1 MDSLD
6 TPSVSL
12 GLFIILTLIIGNGIF
27 AMTEK
32 AVLSIRRAK
41 LEKQADT
48 GDKKA
53 KRILDLIDEPN
64 KVLLALQLGITLIG
78 ILIGIL
84 TTAELM
90 PAFSYYVENIPFL
103 NEYSTIISWT
113 IAIAS
118 TMFFTLIFGELFP
131 KKIAENK
138 PESVVKFMAK
148 PLEIFLNISTPFIS
162 LLSFISNLILSF
174 LGLKEK
180 KEFTVT
186 EDEVRTLIEQ
196 GTEEGTFEKTEQDMV
211 DKVFRLGDQNAYAL
225 MTPRTQMLWLD
236 LEESLDENLKI
247 IKDNEDTTFPVGRGS
262 LDDFVG
268 VLHTKD
274 LLLDIL
280 DGEEINLEQC
290 IRTPIFVPKSM
301 QSFKV
306 LETLKDASIHE
317 AIVLDEFGGVV
328 GFITMQDIVSEIVGD
343 ISLGQDEEEKQIIS
357 REDGSWLVDGLLS
370 IDDFK
375 EYFDL
380 DELPDE
386 DEDHYQT
393 MGGFVTSYLDYIPSP
408 TEKFIWNDFIFEVID
423 MDRAR
428 VDKILVTKRAK
439 ENIA

>member
-12 GLFIILTLIIGNGIF
+12 VLFIISLLIIGNGMF

-32 AVLSIRRAK
+32 AVLSARHAK
-41 LEKQADT
+41 LEKQADA
-48 GDKKA
+48 GDMKA
-53 KRILDLIDEPN
+53 QRALALIDEPN
-64 KVLLALQLGITLIG
+64 KILLALQLGITLIG

-84 TTAELM
+84 TAAKLM
-90 PAFSYYVENIPFL
+90 PAFAYLVNQLSFL
-103 NEYSTIISWT
+103 SKYAAVISWT
-113 IAIAS
+113 VVITGI
-118 TMFFTLIFGELFP
+118 MFCTLIFGELFP
-131 KKIAENK
+131 KKIAENQ
-138 PESVVKFMAK
+138 PESIIRFMSK
-148 PLEIFLNISTPFIS
+148 PLDVFFRMATPFIS
-162 LLSFISNLILSF
+162 VLSFISNSVLNFIGIKS
-174 LGLKEK
+174 K
-180 KEFTVT
+180 KEITVT

-225 MTPRTQMLWLD
+225 MTPRTQMVWID
-236 LEESLDENLKI
+236 LEESFEENLKI
-247 IKDNEDTTFPVGRGS
+247 IKENEDTNFPVGRGS

-274 LLLDIL
+274 LLLNML
-280 DGEEINLEQC
+280 DGKKIDLESC
-290 IRTPIFVPKSM
+290 IRTPIFIPKSM

-317 AIVLDEFGGVV
+317 AIVLDEFGGVI
-328 GFITMQDIVSEIVGD
+328 GFITIQDIVSEIVGD
-343 ISLGQDEEEKQIIS
+343 ISLGQDEEEIQIIK
-357 REDGSWLVDGLLS
+357 RDDGSWLVDGLLS

-375 EYFDL
+375 EYFNL

-408 TEKFIWNDFIFEVID
+408 AEKFIWNKFIFEVVD

-428 VDKILVTKRAK
+428 VDKILVTKKAQ

>member
-1 MDSLD
+1 M
-6 TPSVSL
+6 V
-12 GLFIILTLIIGNGIF
+12 
-27 AMTEK
+27 
-32 AVLSIRRAK
+32 
-41 LEKQADT
+41 
-48 GDKKA
+48 
-53 KRILDLIDEPN
+53 
-64 KVLLALQLGITLIG
+64 
-78 ILIGIL
+78 
-84 TTAELM
+84 
-90 PAFSYYVENIPFL
+90 
-103 NEYSTIISWT
+103 
-113 IAIAS
+113 
-118 TMFFTLIFGELFP
+118 
-131 KKIAENK
+131 
-138 PESVVKFMAK
+138 K
-148 PLEIFLNISTPFIS
+148 PLEIFLNVSTPFIAI
-162 LLSFISNLILSF
+162 LSFISNFILTF

-180 KEFTVT
+180 KEITVT

-225 MTPRTQMLWLD
+225 MTPRTQMIWLD
-236 LEESLDENLKI
+236 LEESLEENLKI
-247 IKDNEDTTFPVGRGS
+247 IKENEDTTFPVGRGS

-280 DGEEINLEQC
+280 DGKKINLEQC

-317 AIVLDEFGGVV
+317 AIVLDEFGGVI
-328 GFITMQDIVSEIVGD
+328 GFITIQDIVSEIVGD
-343 ISLGQDEEEKQIIS
+343 ISLGQDEEENQIIA

-408 TEKFIWNDFIFEVID
+408 AEKFIWNNFIFEVID

-428 VDKILVTKRAK
+428 VDKILVTKKAK

>member
-12 GLFIILTLIIGNGIF
+12 GLFIILSLIIGNGIF

-32 AVLSIRRAK
+32 AVLSVRRTK
-41 LEKQADT
+41 LEKQADN

-53 KRILDLIDEPN
+53 TRILDLIDEPN
-64 KVLLALQLGITLIG
+64 KLLLALQLGITLIG

-90 PAFSYYVENIPFL
+90 PAFLYYIENIPFL
-103 NEYSTIISWT
+103 NEYSTFISWT
-113 IAIAS
+113 AAIVS

-138 PESVVKFMAK
+138 PEAVVKFMVK
-148 PLEIFLNISTPFIS
+148 PLEFFLNVSTPFIAI
-162 LLSFISNLILSF
+162 LSFISNFILTF

-180 KEFTVT
+180 KEITVT

-225 MTPRTQMLWLD
+225 MTPRTQMIWLD
-236 LEESLDENLKI
+236 LEESLEENLKI
-247 IKDNEDTTFPVGRGS
+247 IKENEDTTFPVGRGS

-280 DGEEINLEQC
+280 DGKKINLEQC

-317 AIVLDEFGGVV
+317 AIVLDEFGGVI
-328 GFITMQDIVSEIVGD
+328 GFITIQDIVSEIVGD
-343 ISLGQDEEEKQIIS
+343 ISLGQDEEENQIIA

-408 TEKFIWNDFIFEVID
+408 AEKFIWNNFIFEVID

-428 VDKILVTKRAK
+428 VDKILVTKKAK